1 MRIFF
6 LFVLLTAIVLSGC
19 ENPNTN
25 TNKNGNDNANRTLD
39 FKPPVPIKP
48 DPTPPTANF
57 TSCNP
62 YYPLVPGSVAKYVLN
77 YTSAVVADVTVVV
90 DASDENGRKGFRERT
105 QIVDRSGGAEINQ
118 LTERHF
124 VCEGDKVVV
133 LSEKADSKISGQ
145 PSVGENKY
153 RDNSYWMI
161 EPSTLAKKDANWTL
175 AFKQIFHS
183 PDQPNAEG
191 DKPIVITF
199 TVRGEEMVQLPVGKL
214 MALKIE
220 RKVGDKPIYEWFVR
234 GLGMVRRIGSDG
246 TGQELKEYSGMKPLD
261 GFIK

>member
-1 MRIFF
+1 MRIF
-6 LFVLLTAIVLSGC
+6 LLLVLLTAIVLSGC
-19 ENPNTN
+19 ENPNNN
-25 TNKNGNDNANRTLD
+25 TNKNQNGNANRPLD
-39 FKPPVPIKP
+39 FNPPVAIKP
-48 DPTPPTANF
+48 DGPPTPGF
-57 TSCNP
+57 VSCNP

-124 VCEGDKVVV
+124 VCEGDKVII
-133 LSEKADSKISGQ
+133 LSEKAESKIQGK
-145 PSVGENKY
+145 PSVAENNY
-153 RDNSYWMI
+153 RPNSYWMI
-161 EPSTLAKKDANWTL
+161 EPSTLAQKDANWTL
-175 AFKQIFHS
+175 VFKQTFHS

-191 DKPIVITF
+191 DKPVVVTF

-214 MALKIE
+214 KALKIE
-220 RKVGDKPIYEWFVR
+220 RKVGDKLIYEWFVR
-234 GLGMVRRIGSDG
+234 GMGMVRRIGADG